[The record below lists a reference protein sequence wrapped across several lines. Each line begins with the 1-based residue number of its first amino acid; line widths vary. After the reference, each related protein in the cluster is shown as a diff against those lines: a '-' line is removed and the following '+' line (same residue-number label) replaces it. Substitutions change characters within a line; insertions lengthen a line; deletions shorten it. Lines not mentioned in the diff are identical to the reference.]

1 MPFEAP
7 SAGTESPAGPMP
19 EIIGRLAA
27 VADEL
32 ARSGDRD
39 GRALAH
45 RLRRRL
51 RAIDDDGGRPTL
63 FGEAGAGAD

>member
-1 MPFEAP
+1 
-7 SAGTESPAGPMP
+7 MP